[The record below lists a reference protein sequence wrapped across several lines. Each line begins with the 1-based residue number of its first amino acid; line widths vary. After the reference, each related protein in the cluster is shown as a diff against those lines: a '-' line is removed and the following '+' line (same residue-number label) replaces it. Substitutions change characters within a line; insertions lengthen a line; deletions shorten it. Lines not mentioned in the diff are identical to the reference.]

1 MPSSQ
6 PLVHASD
13 ILVDGFIART
23 FTPQDA
29 LDFFALLLKT
39 PDFLR
44 HHRIL
49 YSKGVW
55 YAMRNAPYVQSPSPA
70 ASIQNPSLPLDYSVR
85 TTRGTVIP
93 QRRWTPADEVDVH
106 RHVECS
112 ALQPPIFFINH
123 NGGTGFWLPDILQG
137 RHHDLYDGDREA
149 QLGGKTTTHI
159 RINWPGYR
167 DWKRQIPIRDETR
180 ARKPITFAR
189 FMKHIGTSVNKFL
202 NQSMASDH
210 MANPGWVIGTNGII
224 QSHVKIIGAV
234 HVSAGSWMPIMQLT
248 GYVL

>member
-1 MPSSQ
+1 MPSDILHTK

-29 LDFFALLLKT
+29 HNFFALLLKT
-39 PDFLR
+39 SDFLR

-55 YAMRNAPYVQSPSPA
+55 YAMRTAPYVQSPSPA
-70 ASIQNPSLPLDYSVR
+70 ASTQNSPLPLDYSVR

-93 QRRWTPADEVDVH
+93 QRRWIPADEVDVH

-123 NGGTGFWLPDILQG
+123 DGGTGFWLPDILQG
-137 RHHDLYDGDREA
+137 RHHDLHDGDREA

-159 RINWPGYR
+159 RINVSSHTHVPAAKFSPMLLDLPPSGQDIGIGSARY
-167 DWKRQIPIRDETR
+167 PLETR
-180 ARKPITFAR
+180 PMR
-189 FMKHIGTSVNKFL
+189 G
-202 NQSMASDH
+202 NQSH
-210 MANPGWVIGTNGII
+210 FL
-224 QSHVKIIGAV
+224 
-234 HVSAGSWMPIMQLT
+234 GS
-248 GYVL
+248 